1 MMCTATLI
9 GLESPTHWAGEPH
22 SLGWRAPCLSSKTLL
37 GWRSPRKPSNI
48 SMLDNLLCGSQ
59 GSTFAAMP
67 GHKRQKTDEVDM
79 EHLVDILQASALRCG
94 LDKAF
99 DFGDYDKMSKQQAVN
114 GRDLANQKDFIA
126 DLKGVSDNLLLKYTD
141 LKAAYTRLVRKYPQI
156 LARYG
161 IADKDYKPGHFA
173 KATMTLLTHT
183 RRLKDEQKMREAC
196 RGLPGYHIAKL
207 NDLRDMVL
215 EEEKNSTLLPLAKA
229 GKPSKSEEQQPKK
242 DSSSW
247 KDILD
252 LQIPATQSA
261 SEGEPAL
268 ASEAEGLDALGE
280 SPVPPRKKDLK
291 AKMKN
296 KPSPQKKPAAVLKKP
311 AGVLKPPKSGQ
322 SWFLAPYNEK
332 KNWSVAVREK
342 GGKQVVAVT
351 KFHDKQ
357 KNWAGAAKLLKML
370 EAGKSYDEVKEAKD
384 NL

>member
-1 MMCTATLI
+1 
-9 GLESPTHWAGEPH
+9 
-22 SLGWRAPCLSSKTLL
+22 
-37 GWRSPRKPSNI
+37 
-48 SMLDNLLCGSQ
+48 
-59 GSTFAAMP
+59 
-67 GHKRQKTDEVDM
+67 M

-99 DFGDYDKMSKQQAVN
+99 DFGDYDKMTKQQAVN

-126 DLKGVSDNLLLKYTD
+126 DLKGLSDNLLLKYTD

-156 LARYG
+156 LARFE

-183 RRLKDEQKMREAC
+183 RRLKDEQKFREAC

-215 EEEKNSTLLPLAKA
+215 EEENNPTQLPVKA

-242 DSSSW
+242 DPSSW

-296 KPSPQKKPAAVLKKP
+296 KPSPEKKPAGVLKKPAGALKKP
-311 AGVLKPPKSGQ
+311 AGVLKPAQGQ
-322 SWFLAPYNEK
+322 SWFLMPYNEK
-332 KNWSVAVREK
+332 KNWSAAVRVR
-342 GGKQVVAVT
+342 GGRQVLAVS
-351 KFHDKQ
+351 KFGNRKD
-357 KNWAGAAKLLKML
+357 NMAAAEKLLKML
-370 EAGKSYDEVKEAKD
+370 ENGKPLAEVLEAK
-384 NL
+384 NSL